1 MVPVDQQDIV
11 TNRRSLSI
19 VGLCCQD
26 RYVCG
31 VTISGLL
38 IMTGGGGRGEQKGF
52 FWVNEMHRDFFTV
65 CVRFGRMLRKVGI
78 FWVDKF

>member
-38 IMTGGGGRGEQKGF
+38 IMTGGGGG
-52 FWVNEMHRDFFTV
+52 
-65 CVRFGRMLRKVGI
+65 GRVKRI
-78 FWVDKF
+78 FLGL